1 MGPQPGTT
9 LKKHRPNQSSS
20 AAVSGVVPSGVETG
34 TASEGV
40 GCAGVMT
47 VTGSGVLGAGAGEVL
62 RPQAHRPASIISPSR
77 IAQSLFMAAPFF
89 RMHIGLLYDFI
100 IPNFLDRFITK

>member
-1 MGPQPGTT
+1 M
-9 LKKHRPNQSSS
+9 KKHRPNQSSS
-20 AAVSGVVPSGVETG
+20 AAVSGVVPSGEETG
-34 TASEGV
+34 TTSASEGV